1 MVVARV
7 APGRA
12 PEAKVELV
20 AVVQPRVTPVEIGP
34 VQLGIHLE
42 VGVATLP
49 VRASVVT

>member
-7 APGRA
+7 APGRV

-34 VQLGIHLE
+34 VQLAIHPE

-49 VRASVVT
+49 VGASVAT